1 MADSGGIGS
10 VRTLKRKNVKGLAL
24 AAPAAR
30 PVQPSE
36 SDLQIPGGGRG
47 NDSRQTAQLEIGIEY
62 KLDLKKEDLVVLK
75 DLGHGNGGTVSKVRH
90 VATNTVMARKV
101 IHVEAK
107 TEMRRRIVREL
118 QIMHN
123 TNSSFIVNFYG
134 AFLSEN
140 SDVIMCMEYMDV
152 GSLDRISRL
161 FGPVRV
167 DVLGKISEATLGGL
181 TYLYITHH
189 IMHRDIKPSNIL
201 VNSKGQIKLCDFGVS
216 GELVNS
222 VADTFVGTSTYMA
235 PERIQG
241 QKYTVKSDV
250 WSFGLSIMELA
261 IGKFPFDASEHLS
274 DGDGAPS
281 GILDLLQQI
290 VYEPAPRL
298 PKSEAFPSILEDMI
312 QKCMAKAPEDRP
324 TPAELY
330 EREPFVQ
337 AAKRTPV
344 DLRQWACSLIERD
357 NRKSHLAPQLSPS
370 TQQLLRSGD
379 SPTTAAPESSEYS
392 LPTPTSG
399 DIPIG
404 GADVRSAL
412 TSPQY
417 AEHGRSPTKN
427 GSMSLGRSS
436 GAAAH
441 ASVHPGLP
449 PRNQTTTSV
458 PRLSN
463 INAPDH
469 NGSNGPSSANAAT
482 FSSTTLPMR
491 PAPPVGPL
499 PPPPVPNKEG
509 SDLDVKKESRRQATF
524 GNSLYGSGY
533 PAVGNGQQY

>member
-1 MADSGGIGS
+1 MADSGKIGS
-10 VRTLKRKNVKGLAL
+10 AQTLKRKNRKGLTL
-24 AAPAAR
+24 AAPAPR
-30 PVQPSE
+30 PVKQPE
-36 SDLQIPGGGRG
+36 PDFQLPAGNGNNGDLQ
-47 NDSRQTAQLEIGIEY
+47 IGIEY
-62 KLDLKKEDLVVLK
+62 KLDLKREDLEVLK
-75 DLGHGNGGTVSKVRH
+75 DLGHGNGGSVSKVRH
-90 VATNTVMARKV
+90 TATNTIMARKV
-101 IHVEAK
+101 IHVEANS
-107 TEMRRRIVREL
+107 EMRRRIVREL
-118 QIMHN
+118 QIMHD
-123 TNSSFIVNFYG
+123 TSSAYIVNFYG

-140 SDVIMCMEYMDV
+140 SDVVMCMEYMDV
-152 GSLDRISRL
+152 GSLDRISQH

-167 DVLGKISEATLGGL
+167 DVLGKIAEATLAGL
-181 TYLYITHH
+181 TYLYTTHH

-274 DGDGAPS
+274 DGDGAPA

-312 QKCMAKAPEDRP
+312 QKCMAKDPAERP

-344 DLRQWACSLIERD
+344 DLREWAVGLMEKD

-379 SPTTAAPESSEYS
+379 SPTVNPSESTDYS

-404 GADVRSAL
+404 GADVRSAIA
-412 TSPQY
+412 SPQY
-417 AEHGRSPTKN
+417 VEHGRSPTKN
-427 GSMSLGRSS
+427 GSMSLGRAG
-436 GAAAH
+436 GAAM
-441 ASVHPGLP
+441 HPGLP
-449 PRNQTTTSV
+449 PRVSTTNSV
-458 PRLSN
+458 PRVTTMN
-463 INAPDH
+463 VPDH
-469 NGSNGPSSANAAT
+469 NSGSGPSSANAAT
-482 FSSTTLPMR
+482 FSTTIPMR
-491 PAPPVGPL
+491 PAPPAGPL
-499 PPPPVPNKEG
+499 PPPPVPKKEG
-509 SDLDVKKESRRQATF
+509 DIEVRKESRRQATF
-524 GNSLYGSGY
+524 GNGLYNSGY
-533 PAVGNGQQY
+533 QTANNDPY

>member
-1 MADSGGIGS
+1 M
-10 VRTLKRKNVKGLAL
+10 
-24 AAPAAR
+24 
-30 PVQPSE
+30 QPSE
-36 SDLQIPGGGRG
+36 SDLQIPGGAKNENLG
-47 NDSRQTAQLEIGIEY
+47 RQTAQLEIGIEY

-75 DLGHGNGGTVSKVRH
+75 ELGSGNGGTVSKVRH
-90 VATNTVMARKV
+90 VATNTVMARKI

-123 TNSSFIVNFYG
+123 TNSDYIVNFYG

-152 GSLDRISRL
+152 GSLERISKQ

-181 TYLYITHH
+181 TYLYTNHH
-189 IMHRDIKPSNIL
+189 IMHRDIKPSNIV

-250 WSFGLSIMELA
+250 WSFGLTIMELA
-261 IGKFPFDASEHLS
+261 IGKFPFDASEQLS
-274 DGDGAPS
+274 DGDAAPA

-290 VYEPAPRL
+290 VYEPAPKL

-344 DLRQWACSLIERD
+344 DLRQWAVGLIERD

-379 SPTTAAPESSEYS
+379 SPINPNAPDSAEYT

-399 DIPIG
+399 DIPIAG
-404 GADVRSAL
+404 GDIRSNLA
-412 TSPQY
+412 SPQVSDN
-417 AEHGRSPTKN
+417 GRSPTKN
-427 GSMSLGRSS
+427 GAMSLGRSS
-436 GAAAH
+436 GTGYAQ
-441 ASVHPGLP
+441 HPGLP
-449 PRNQTTTSV
+449 PRNQTTNSI
-458 PRLSN
+458 PRLATMNNS
-463 INAPDH
+463 DH
-469 NGSNGPSSANAAT
+469 AGSNGPSSANAAT
-482 FSSTTLPMR
+482 FTTTSLPMR
-491 PAPPVGPL
+491 PAPPAGPL

-509 SDLDVKKESRRQATF
+509 SDLDARKESRRQANF
-524 GNSLYGSGY
+524 GNVYGSGGG
-533 PAVGNGQQY
+533 PQY

>member
-1 MADSGGIGS
+1 MADSGKIGS
-10 VRTLKRKNVKGLAL
+10 AQTLKRKNRKGLTL
-24 AAPAAR
+24 AAPAPR
-30 PVQPSE
+30 PVQQPE
-36 SDLQIPGGGRG
+36 SRKANAGE
-47 NDSRQTAQLEIGIEY
+47 LEIGIEY
-62 KLDLKKEDLVVLK
+62 KLDLKREDLEVLK

-90 VATNTVMARKV
+90 TATNTIMARKV
-101 IHVEAK
+101 IHVEANG
-107 TEMRRRIVREL
+107 EMRRRIVREL
-118 QIMHN
+118 QIMHD
-123 TNSSFIVNFYG
+123 TNSDYIVNFYG

-140 SDVIMCMEYMDV
+140 SDVVMCMEYMDV
-152 GSLDRISRL
+152 GALDRISQH

-167 DVLGKISEATLGGL
+167 DVLGKIAEATLAGL
-181 TYLYITHH
+181 TYLYTTHH

-250 WSFGLSIMELA
+250 WSFGLTIMELA

-312 QKCMAKAPEDRP
+312 QKCMAKGPEDRP

-344 DLRQWACSLIERD
+344 DLKEWAVSLMEKD

-370 TQQLLRSGD
+370 TQQLLRGGD
-379 SPTTAAPESSEYS
+379 SAESPTVVPSDSTDYS
-392 LPTPTSG
+392 LATPTSG

-404 GADVRSAL
+404 GADVRSAIA
-412 TSPQY
+412 SPQY
-417 AEHGRSPTKN
+417 VEHGRSPTKN
-427 GSMSLGRSS
+427 GSMSLGRAS
-436 GAAAH
+436 GAAI
-441 ASVHPGLP
+441 HPGLP
-449 PRNQTTTSV
+449 PRVSTTNSI
-458 PRLSN
+458 PRVTTLN
-463 INAPDH
+463 GPDH
-469 NGSNGPSSANAAT
+469 NTASGPSSANAAT
-482 FSSTTLPMR
+482 FNTTLAMR
-491 PAPPVGPL
+491 PAPPAGPL
-499 PPPPVPNKEG
+499 PPPPVPKKEAN
-509 SDLDVKKESRRQATF
+509 DLEIRRESRRQATF
-524 GNSLYGSGY
+524 GNGLYGSGY
-533 PAVGNGQQY
+533 QSTSNGDPY

>member
-1 MADSGGIGS
+1 MADSGSIGA

-24 AAPAAR
+24 AKPAAR
-30 PVQPSE
+30 AVQPSE
-36 SDLQIPGGGRG
+36 SDLQMPGGEKH
-47 NDSRQTAQLEIGIEY
+47 DASRQTAQLEIGIEY
-62 KLDLKKEDLVVLK
+62 KLDLKKEDLAVLK
-75 DLGHGNGGTVSKVRH
+75 ELGHGNGGTVSKVRH

-123 TNSSFIVNFYG
+123 TSSDYIVNFYG

-152 GSLDRISRL
+152 GSLDWVSRQ

-167 DVLGKISEATLGGL
+167 DVLGKIAEATLGGL
-181 TYLYITHH
+181 TYLYTNHH

-201 VNSKGQIKLCDFGVS
+201 VNSRGQIKLCDFGVS

-261 IGKFPFDASEHLS
+261 IGKFPFDASEQLS
-274 DGDGAPS
+274 DGDGAPA

-290 VYEPAPRL
+290 VYEPAPKL

-312 QKCMAKAPEDRP
+312 QKCMAKGPEDRP

-344 DLRQWACSLIERD
+344 DLRQWAVSMMERD

-370 TQQLLRSGD
+370 TEKLLRSVD
-379 SPTTAAPESSEYS
+379 SPTAGPNSAEYS

-404 GADVRSAL
+404 GADVRSGLA
-412 TSPQY
+412 SPPY
-417 AEHGRSPTKN
+417 GDSSRSPTKN
-427 GSMSLGRSS
+427 GSMSLGRAS
-436 GAAAH
+436 GT
-441 ASVHPGLP
+441 SVSAHPGLP
-449 PRNQTTTSV
+449 PRTQTSSSIPKMTTM
-458 PRLSN
+458 
-463 INAPDH
+463 NAPDRS
-469 NGSNGPSSANAAT
+469 GSNGPSSAGAVT
-482 FSSTTLPMR
+482 FSTASLPMR
-491 PAPPVGPL
+491 PAPPAGPL
-499 PPPPVPNKEG
+499 PPPPVPNKEI

-524 GNSLYGSGY
+524 GNSLYGAGGY
-533 PAVGNGQQY
+533 PSGNGQQY